1 MAPVIQAVDKLS
13 AYLSKASSLLVILLV
28 LIITYEV
35 VRRYLLQ
42 SPTIWT
48 YDTSYMLTSLFV
60 ILTMAHLLQRGEH
73 VRVDVLS
80 HYLPPR
86 LAAGLEALLYLLL
99 FFPFLYILL
108 SVMPEHVAHSW
119 RMGERSA
126 AGTWLPPI
134 YPFKTWIM
142 VGMFLLALQALI
154 QFLRALGAVLKGDQA

>member
-1 MAPVIQAVDKLS
+1 ML
-13 AYLSKASSLLVILLV
+13 LLV
-28 LIITYEV
+28 LTLTYEV
-35 VRRYLLQ
+35 IARYLLQ
-42 SPTIWT
+42 SPTIWA

-60 ILTMAHLLQRGEH
+60 ILTVAHLLQRGEH

-108 SVMPEHVAHSW
+108 SVMPEHVAQSW
-119 RMGERSA
+119 RIGERHT
-126 AGTWLPPI
+126 AGVWLPPI

-142 VGMFLLALQALI
+142 VGMFLLGLQALV
-154 QFLRALGAVLKGDQA
+154 QFLRALGVVLKGDQA